1 MVVENLPVPFG
12 QWLPGAWNTYL
23 AVLLLVSGGA
33 LAFFYL
39 VSAIRLG
46 PITGVVY
53 VAKTVASG
61 VWDLAHTS
69 PRRTAALA
77 WLAIKESIHR
87 LVLVAFGVFAVILL
101 FAGWYLDS
109 SSANITELYL
119 TFVMS
124 FTGYLVLLLALF
136 LSVFSLPNDIAQKT
150 LHTIVTKVNQA
161 HIGGGSAP
169 VRAAIPWMYFFDRN
183 DNLLAKV
190 SPSGFDDG
198 DVNRML
204 DEIHRV
210 RPDVRIQHQ

>member
-1 MVVENLPVPFG
+1 MSTDSTIALEIRNRGGLP
-12 QWLPGAWNTYL
+12 LPGIIQGIMYVVFSFPLIVIPLTWSEVPKNPK
-23 AVLLLVSGGA
+23 VLLFWPLLCIPLGVMYV
-33 LAFFYL
+33 LRRAF
-39 VSAIRLG
+39 SR
-46 PITGVVY
+46 
-53 VAKTVASG
+53 
-61 VWDLAHTS
+61 
-69 PRRTAALA
+69 
-77 WLAIKESIHR
+77 
-87 LVLVAFGVFAVILL
+87 FAVTLYRD
-101 FAGWYLDS
+101 GS
-109 SSANITELYL
+109 VKITQPFNSQSIRRE
-119 TFVMS
+119 
-124 FTGYLVLLLALF
+124 
-136 LSVFSLPNDIAQKT
+136 Q